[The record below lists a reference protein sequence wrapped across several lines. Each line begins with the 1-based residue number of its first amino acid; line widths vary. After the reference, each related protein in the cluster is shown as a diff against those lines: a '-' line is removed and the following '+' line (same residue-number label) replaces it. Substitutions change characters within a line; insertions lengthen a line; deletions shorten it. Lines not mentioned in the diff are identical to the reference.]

1 MATLLITHDLGIVAE
16 SADRVAIMYAGLI
29 MEYAPVIQI
38 YDHPRHPY
46 TRGLLACVPRLGE
59 KKSRLAPIG
68 GQVPDPRQMPQ
79 GCPFTARCPEVLPR
93 CSMQRPELTE
103 VASGHFVRCWRAQ

>member
-29 MEYAPVIQI
+29 MEYAPVVPI

-46 TRGLLACVPRLGE
+46 TRGLLACVPHLGE
-59 KKSRLAPIG
+59 KKSRLAPIS
-68 GQVPDPRQMPQ
+68 GQVPDPRQMPE
-79 GCPFTARCPEVLPR
+79 GCPFTARCPEALSR
-93 CSMQRPELTE
+93 CSTHRPGLTE
-103 VASGHFVRCWRAQ
+103 VAPGHFVRCWRAQ